1 MVYSCPNSFIQT
13 NSFINTVVRES
24 GDMGLVQKD
33 GTEVEDQLQSYW
45 MVDEAQLLNGQFLFQ
60 LLASQRRE
68 IAWIINT

>member
-1 MVYSCPNSFIQT
+1 
-13 NSFINTVVRES
+13 
-24 GDMGLVQKD
+24 MGLVQKD